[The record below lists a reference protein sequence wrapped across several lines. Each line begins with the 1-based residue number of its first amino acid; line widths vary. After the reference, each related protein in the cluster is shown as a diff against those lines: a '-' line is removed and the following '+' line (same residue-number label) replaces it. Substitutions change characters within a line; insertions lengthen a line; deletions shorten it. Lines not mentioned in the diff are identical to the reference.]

1 LEPET
6 ALAPEKRRI
15 SVAEGRRFMLSILVV
30 VWEKEIYDLLSEQG
44 SEL

>member
-1 LEPET
+1 
-6 ALAPEKRRI
+6 
-15 SVAEGRRFMLSILVV
+15 MLSILVV